1 MSTGADAMTDHANKL
16 LSVADTA
23 RLLRRSTEQVRRYLR
38 EGSLPGR
45 RLGGQ
50 WFIHHADAEAFLL
63 RRPDGSDFLRG
74 LASSAPDPLG
84 DIIAI
89 GGSGGGTIANG
100 RTAYVQALRRDAHR
114 E

>member
-1 MSTGADAMTDHANKL
+1 MTDHDSEL
-16 LSVADTA
+16 LTVAETA

-50 WFIHHADAEAFLL
+50 WFVHHADAEAFLL

-74 LASSAPDPLG
+74 LALSEPDPLG
-84 DIIAI
+84 DVIAI
-89 GGSGGGTIANG
+89 GGSGGGAIANG
-100 RTAYVQALRRDAHR
+100 KLAYLRSQRGDER
-114 E
+114 W